1 MNQHINGVVH
11 IPITREDLAKKQED
25 AAAMVARDVAM
36 IPAAAAELATW
47 TTSSSMTVAAIVDF
61 LVDYAPVMTKS
72 EEAKSRKRAEK
83 AATKARK
90 SGEFRGYVSTSD
102 EMSRRADIEAR
113 KAVLRTNSA
122 AAREF
127 AEEESGAEEAFA
139 NGVLDYAAL
148 MDRPPLRPLIDGV
161 MNLDTVA
168 MLYAP
173 PATFKTF
180 LSLWWAVCVALGH
193 RWAGRDVAQ
202 GPVLYIAAE
211 GVAGIQK
218 RVAALSWLLNGGKPI
233 PDFYIYPSAV
243 DLTNPSESDEIRA
256 FVAEHGVV
264 FTVADT
270 TVKVA
275 GGADENDNTAMTQL
289 TNAAEKIRRAHD
301 GSTFLFVHHSGKS
314 GDYRGASALLGN
326 VDTMLKLDGEAGM
339 LTLAAVK
346 QKDGVDGEIVRLH
359 AKPVPE
365 HDTLVLEVLAPGQG
379 QPAGILQARVEE
391 ALAHFVRAFGETGA
405 SRAQFVDLLV
415 DAGTAKKSTAQNY
428 VGDLIKSGRLI
439 ATANGARGTRLDLAP
454 QLTTFPTD

>member
-1 MNQHINGVVH
+1 MNQNINGVVH
-11 IPITREDLAKKQED
+11 IPITQHDLFAKQREI
-25 AAAMVARDVAM
+25 AAMVAADVDA

-47 TTSSSMTVAAIVDF
+47 STSSNMTVAAIVDYV
-61 LVDYAPVMTKS
+61 VDCAPEMTS
-72 EEAKSRKRAEK
+72 EEADFRKRATK
-83 AATKARK
+83 AASKARK
-90 SGEFRGYVSTSD
+90 KSEYRGYVWNPD
-102 EMSRRADIEAR
+102 EMSRRADIEAEKDTQR
-113 KAVLRTNSA
+113 KRRIAKKELD
-122 AAREF
+122 
-127 AEEESGAEEAFA
+127 EEESETCETFAE
-139 NGVLDYAAL
+139 GLLDYSAL
-148 MDRPPLRPLIDGV
+148 MSRAPLRPLVDGV

-173 PATFKTF
+173 PATYKTF
-180 LSLWWAVCVALGH
+180 LALWWAVCVALGQK
-193 RWAGRDVAQ
+193 WAGRDVEQ

-243 DLTNPSESDEIRA
+243 DLTNSSARDEIAA
-256 FVAEHGVV
+256 FVAERGIVL
-264 FTVADT
+264 TVADT

-289 TNAAEKIRRAHD
+289 TNAAELIRRAHD
-301 GSTFLFVHHSGKS
+301 GSSFLFVHHSGKS

-339 LTLAAVK
+339 LTLTAVK
-346 QKDGVDGEIVRLH
+346 QKDGIDGEITRLR
-359 AKPVPE
+359 ARPVPE

-379 QPAGILQARVEE
+379 QPAGVLQARVEE
-391 ALAHFVRAFGETGA
+391 SLAHFVRAFGETG
-405 SRAQFVDLLV
+405 STRAQFVDLLV

-428 VGDLIKSGRLI
+428 VGDLIKSGRLV
-439 ATANGARGTRLDLAP
+439 ATAHGARGTRLELAP